1 LTREGA
7 APYGAPTAVLAR
19 PRPGGIRAIGTMGN
33 EDGDSSGDEL
43 VELDALDE
51 SDDDFAYEE
60 IDIDEDDPL
69 LLAEEDDFDSALRS
83 LAGLGGSLVGAKDTG
98 PPDVAPGEVIKK
110 PEVSRARPTP
120 DPFRRH
126 FRILTRPREPPA

>member
-1 LTREGA
+1 
-7 APYGAPTAVLAR
+7 
-19 PRPGGIRAIGTMGN
+19 MGN
-33 EDGDSSGDEL
+33 EEGDSSGDEL
-43 VELDALDE
+43 VEVDALEE

-98 PPDVAPGEVIKK
+98 PPDVAPGEVVKK
-110 PEVSRARPTP
+110 PEVRTRSPPTR
-120 DPFRRH
+120 FGA
-126 FRILTRPREPPA
+126 ILGFFQGPPREPRETPP

>member
-1 LTREGA
+1 
-7 APYGAPTAVLAR
+7 
-19 PRPGGIRAIGTMGN
+19 MGN

-83 LAGLGGSLVGAKDTG
+83 LAGLGGSLVGAKGGGGGSGWELVT
-98 PPDVAPGEVIKK
+98 PCARSAVADK
-110 PEVSRARPTP
+110 
-120 DPFRRH
+120 
-126 FRILTRPREPPA
+126 

>member
-1 LTREGA
+1 
-7 APYGAPTAVLAR
+7 
-19 PRPGGIRAIGTMGN
+19 MGN

-60 IDIDEDDPL
+60 IDSDEDDPL